1 MFTLTVEE
9 NMKLILL
16 ITTLL
21 IFPLYST
28 AHKFEAKYAIIDH
41 PWLRIAGEQSITAA
55 GYFELTNKL
64 NKPIILIG
72 AKAEFAK
79 IIEIHEMKMENGVA
93 KMRPINE
100 GLTIE
105 NSKTV
110 ELKPMGLHLMFMGI
124 NQTLKKGE
132 MIEVELIFENLPSL
146 IVKFKVDMM
155 KQSKDHH

>member
-1 MFTLTVEE
+1 M
-9 NMKLILL
+9 NLL
-16 ITTLL
+16 L
-21 IFPLYST
+21 
-28 AHKFEAKYAIIDH
+28 
-41 PWLRIAGEQSITAA
+41 
-55 GYFELTNKL
+55 
-64 NKPIILIG
+64 LIG
-72 AKAEFAK
+72 AKADFAK

-105 NSKTV
+105 KSKTV

>member
-1 MFTLTVEE
+1 
-9 NMKLILL
+9 MKLILL
-16 ITTLL
+16 LTTLL
-21 IFPLYST
+21 IFPLYSN

-64 NKPIILIG
+64 NEPIIFIG
-72 AKAEFAK
+72 AKADFAT
-79 IIEIHEMKMENGVA
+79 ITEIHEMKMENGVA
-93 KMRPINE
+93 KMRPINK

-105 NSKTV
+105 KGKTV
-110 ELKPMGLHLMFMGI
+110 ALKPMGLHLMFMGI

-132 MIEVELIFENLPSL
+132 MMEVELIFENLPSV
-146 IVKFKVDMM
+146 IVKLKVDMM

>member
-16 ITTLL
+16 IMTLL
-21 IFPLYST
+21 ILPLYSS
-28 AHKFEAKYAIIDH
+28 AHKFEAKYVIIDH

-64 NKPIILIG
+64 NEPIILIG
-72 AKAEFAK
+72 AKAEFAT
-79 IIEIHEMKMENGVA
+79 IIEIHEIKMENGVA
-93 KMRPINE
+93 KMRLLNE

-105 NSKTV
+105 KNKTV

-124 NQTLKKGE
+124 NKTLKKGE
-132 MIEVELIFENLPSL
+132 MMEVELIFENLPSVV
-146 IVKFKVDMM
+146 VKFKVDLI
-155 KQSKDHH
+155 KDSEDHH